1 MIKNYLKT
9 AWRNLIKNK
18 ANSVINIAGL
28 SVGMAVAILI
38 GLWIWDELSFD
49 QYHQNYNRIALV
61 EQNLKNNG
69 EIDTWAATPYPLA
82 NELRKNYGSNFKA
95 VVMAAGMGNHL
106 LSLGDKKLN
115 KTGVYFEPQAP
126 EMFTLKMLRGTR
138 DGLKDPYSVL
148 ISASN
153 AKAYFGDADPMN
165 KVLKIDNKLDVKV
178 TGVYEDL
185 PRNSTFANISFIAP
199 WQLYF
204 NNTEWVRTAADPWR
218 PNAFQIFVQL
228 IDNTSFANVS
238 VKIKDAKLRN
248 LNTELA
254 KKKPQ
259 LFLHP
264 MSKWH
269 LYSDF
274 KNGVNVGG
282 RIKYVW
288 LFGIIGVFVL
298 LLACINFMNLSTARS
313 EKRAKEVGIRKAI
326 GSLRSQLVYQFFSES
341 LLFVVLALAL
351 SILLVQLSLPF
362 FNAVSDKNMSVLW
375 SSALFWLMVVGF
387 SLFTGLIAGSY
398 PALYLSSFEPVKVL
412 KGSFKV
418 GRFAAVPRKVL
429 VVIQFTVSITL
440 IIGTIIVFRQIQFAK
455 DRPIGYSRDGL
466 VSVPV
471 LNDDI
476 HKHLDVVKT
485 ELLKSQAVVSVAEA
499 GAAPTEYSSS
509 SSGFDWK
516 GKDPNMSVDFPNEGV
531 SYDFEKTI
539 GWNFKQGRGFSRSFL
554 TDSSGLVINET
565 AARFMGFND
574 NAVGETIKWN
584 GEPLKVI
591 GVIKDM
597 IISSPYEEI
606 RPFIYYLSKNSEST
620 ILLKINPEISATEAL
635 GKIEN
640 IFKLYN
646 PSQPFEYHFVD
657 DEYAKKF
664 GNEQRIG
671 KLAACFAGLAIF
683 ISCLGLFGMASFLAE
698 QRIKEIGVRKVLG
711 ASVFSLWRLMSTDFV
726 VLVIISILI
735 ATPVSYYFMHSW
747 LQGYQYH
754 AGIAWW
760 VFVAAAT
767 GAMVIT
773 LLTVSY
779 QSIRAALLNPVKSL
793 KTE

>member
-1 MIKNYLKT
+1 MIKNYFKT
-9 AWRNLIKNK
+9 AWRNLVKNK
-18 ANSVINIAGL
+18 ANSFINIAGL

-49 QYHQNYNRIALV
+49 QYHENYGRIAQV

-69 EIDTWAATPYPLA
+69 EINTWAATPYPLA
-82 NELRKNYGSNFKA
+82 NELRKNYGSNFKS
-95 VVMAAGMGNHL
+95 VVMATGWGNHL

-115 KTGVYFEPQAP
+115 KMGIYFEPQAP
-126 EMFTLKMLRGTR
+126 EMFTLKMLKGTR

-148 ISASN
+148 LSASN

-185 PRNSTFANISFIAP
+185 PRNTTFGEVTFIAP

-218 PNAFQIFVQL
+218 PNFVQIFVQL
-228 IDNTSFANVS
+228 ADNTTFANVS
-238 VKIKDAKLRN
+238 ANIKDAKLRN
-248 LNTELA
+248 LNPELA

-274 KNGVNVGG
+274 KDGINIGG

-326 GSLRSQLVYQFFSES
+326 GSLRSQLIYQFFSES

-351 SILLVQLSLPF
+351 SIALVQLSLPF
-362 FNAVSDKNMSVLW
+362 FNSVSDKSMSILW
-375 SSALFWLMVVGF
+375 SSPLFWLMIVGF

-398 PALYLSSFEPVKVL
+398 PALYLSSFEPIKVL
-412 KGSFKV
+412 KGAFKV
-418 GRFAAVPRKVL
+418 GRFAAMPRKVL
-429 VVIQFTVSITL
+429 VVIQFTVSIVL
-440 IIGTIIVFRQIQFAK
+440 IIGTIVVFRQIQFAK

-516 GKDPNMSVDFPNEGV
+516 GKDPNVSVDFPNEGV

-539 GWNFKQGRGFSRSFL
+539 GWDFKQGRGFSRSFL

-574 NAVGETIKWN
+574 NAVGETIKWD

-591 GVIKDM
+591 GVVKDM

-620 ILLKINPEISATEAL
+620 ILLKINPKVSATEAL
-635 GKIEN
+635 GKIER

-726 VLVIISILI
+726 VLVVISILV
-735 ATPVSYYFMHSW
+735 ATPVSYYFMHNW

-754 AGIAWW
+754 AGITWW
-760 VFVAAAT
+760 IFAVAAT

>member
-1 MIKNYLKT
+1 MIKNYFKI
-9 AWRNLIKNK
+9 AWRNLVKNK
-18 ANSVINIAGL
+18 INSFINIAGL

-38 GLWIWDELSFD
+38 GLWIYDELSFD

-82 NELRKNYGSNFKA
+82 NELRKNYGSSFKA
-95 VVMAAGMGNHL
+95 VVMAAGMGKHM

-115 KTGVYFEPQAP
+115 KMGVYFEPQAP
-126 EMFTLKMLRGTR
+126 EMFSLKMLKGTR

-153 AKAYFGDADPMN
+153 AKAYFGDADPIN

-185 PRNSTFANISFIAP
+185 PRNSTFGEITFIAP

-228 IDNTSFANVS
+228 IDNTSFADVS
-238 VKIKDAKLRN
+238 AKIKDAKLRN
-248 LNTELA
+248 LNPELA
-254 KKKPQ
+254 KKKPA
-259 LFLHP
+259 LFLQP

-282 RIKYVW
+282 RIQYVW
-288 LFGIIGVFVL
+288 LFGVIGLFVL

-326 GSLRSQLVYQFFSES
+326 GSLRSQLIYQFFTES
-341 LLFVVLALAL
+341 LLFVILSLAL
-351 SILLVQLSLPF
+351 SILLVQVSLPF
-362 FNAVSDKNMSVLW
+362 FNSVSDKSMSVLW
-375 SSALFWLMVVGF
+375 GNPLFWVMVIGF

-398 PALYLSSFEPVKVL
+398 PALYLSSFEPIKVL

-466 VSVPV
+466 VALPV
-471 LNDDI
+471 INDDV
-476 HKHLDVVKT
+476 HKHFDVVKT
-485 ELLKSQAVVSVAEA
+485 ELLKSEAVISIAEA
-499 GAAPTEYSSS
+499 GASPTEYNSS
-509 SSGFDWK
+509 SSGFDWR
-516 GKDPNMSVDFPNEGV
+516 GKDPNMSVDFPTEGV
-531 SYDFEKTI
+531 SYDYEKTI
-539 GWNFKQGRGFSRSFL
+539 GWKFKQGRGFSRSFL
-554 TDSSGLVINET
+554 TDSSGLVINQT
-565 AARFMGFND
+565 AAHFMGMND

-584 GEPLKVI
+584 GEKLKVI

-597 IISSPYEEI
+597 IVKSPYEEV
-606 RPFIYYLSKNSEST
+606 RPFIFYLSKEAES
-620 ILLKINPEISATEAL
+620 IVLLKINPKMSATEAL

-640 IFKLYN
+640 IFKIYN

-657 DEYAKKF
+657 DDYALKF

-683 ISCLGLFGMASFLAE
+683 ISCLGLFGMATFLAE

-711 ASVFSLWRLMSTDFV
+711 ASVFSLWRLMSADFV
-726 VLVIISILI
+726 VLVIIAILI
-735 ATPVSYYFMHSW
+735 ATPVSYYFMNSW

-754 AGIAWW
+754 AAMVWW
-760 VFVAAAT
+760 IFFATAT